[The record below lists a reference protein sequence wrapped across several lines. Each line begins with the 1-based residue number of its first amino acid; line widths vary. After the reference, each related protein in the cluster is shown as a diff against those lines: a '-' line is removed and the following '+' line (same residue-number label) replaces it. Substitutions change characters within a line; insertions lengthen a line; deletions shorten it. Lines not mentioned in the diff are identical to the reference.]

1 MELSALYDY
10 FLECGGITTD
20 SRNCPENSM
29 FIALK
34 GANFDGNAFAEDAL
48 KQGCRYAVVD
58 DSRYAGTDNPNILYV
73 NDCLSALQGLANMH
87 RKRLNTRMIGITG
100 TNGKTT
106 TKELIAAVLSKKYKV
121 LYTQGNLNNAI
132 GVPLTLLRLTPEHEI
147 AVIEMGASHPGD
159 IKELV
164 EIAEPDYG
172 IITNVGKAH
181 LEGFGSFEG
190 VIRTKGELYD
200 YLRTKDNATV
210 FIQNENAYLN
220 RIAGGLNCIR
230 YGQTPGLFV
239 SGELVSCSPYLNF
252 RWTVGGTSY
261 DVNTQLIGSYN
272 LDNLLAAAAI
282 GLYFGVEPAQ
292 VSEALGD
299 YVPHNNRSQLT
310 VTPHNRL
317 IVDAYNANPT
327 SMMAALDNFRRIEAP
342 HKMAI
347 LGAMKE
353 LGDASREEH
362 QKVVDYLSRCHF
374 ERVCLVGE
382 EFADFTHP
390 FEQYKDV
397 KEVEAMLSET
407 KPEHCLIL
415 IKGSNSMKLS
425 QLQDYL

>member
-1 MELSALYDY
+1 MELEELYNR
-10 FLECGGITTD
+10 FLECGTVTTD
-20 SRNCPENSM
+20 SRRCPAGGM

-34 GANFDGNAFAEDAL
+34 GETFNGNAFAAQAL
-48 KQGCRYAVVD
+48 AQGCRYAVVD
-58 DSRYAGTDNPNILYV
+58 EAEYAGEGCILV
-73 NDCLSALQGLANMH
+73 DDCLKTLQQLANYH
-87 RKRLNTRMIGITG
+87 RRRLKTPVIGITG

-106 TKELIAAVLSKKYKV
+106 TKELVSSVLGQKYKV
-121 LYTQGNLNNAI
+121 LFTQGNLNNHI
-132 GVPLTLLRLTPEHEI
+132 GVPLTLLRLTKEHEM
-147 AVIEMGASHPGD
+147 AVVEMGANHPGE
-159 IKELV
+159 IKALV
-164 EIAEPDYG
+164 HIAEPDYG
-172 IITNVGKAH
+172 LITNVGKAH
-181 LEGFGSFEG
+181 LLGFGSFEG
-190 VIRTKGELYD
+190 VIKTKGELYD
-200 YLRTKDNATV
+200 YLRGKGNATI
-210 FIQNENAYLN
+210 FIQNENPYLN
-220 RIAGGLNCIR
+220 GMASGLDCVR
-230 YGQTPGLFV
+230 YGQASGLFV
-239 SGELVSCSPYLNF
+239 SGKLLSCSPFLAF
-252 RWTVGGTSY
+252 EWVSEG
-261 DVNTQLIGSYN
+261 NTYSVQTHLIGSYN
-272 LDNLLAAAAI
+272 LDNALAAIAV
-282 GLYFGVEPAQ
+282 GRYFGVEA
-292 VSEALGD
+292 EDICRALSG
-299 YVPHNNRSQLT
+299 YCPQNNRSQLMET
-310 VTPHNRL
+310 EHNRL

-382 EFADFTHP
+382 EFAALTHP

>member
-1 MELSALYDY
+1 MELTALYEC
-10 FLECGGITTD
+10 FLACGEVTTD
-20 SRNCPENSM
+20 SRRCPQGSM

-87 RKRLNTRMIGITG
+87 RKRLKTRMIGITG

-252 RWTVGGTSY
+252 HWTVGGTSY

-282 GLYFGVEPAQ
+282 GVYFGVEPAQ

-382 EFADFTHP
+382 EFAALTHP